1 MSSPWLPVVD
11 YFTRAVEQF
20 AARVDIFRIQA
31 EMQRRLME
39 QATLE
44 ATMTGTGGFSLTG
57 TQILGSSISAPPQ
70 ALPPLAE
77 IHEATNGYYARTRNG
92 SVVLGK
98 TLSELLAALQGI
110 LAEEVLRQPTDG
122 SAVVTGAWRA
132 V

>member
-31 EMQRRLME
+31 EMQRMMME
-39 QATLE
+39 QAMLE
-44 ATMTGTGGFSLTG
+44 MAITGGTVTTG

-70 ALPPLAE
+70 AMPPLAE

-110 LAEEVLRQPTDG
+110 LAEEVLRTPAD
-122 SAVVTGAWRA
+122 APYYNPRA
-132 V
+132 